1 MVKITFSSFLK
12 VWLWKKETKQKQQQQ
27 KKYEQWPFSH

>member
-12 VWLWKKETKQKQQQQ
+12 VWLWKKETKQKQKNKT
-27 KKYEQWPFSH
+27 KKI